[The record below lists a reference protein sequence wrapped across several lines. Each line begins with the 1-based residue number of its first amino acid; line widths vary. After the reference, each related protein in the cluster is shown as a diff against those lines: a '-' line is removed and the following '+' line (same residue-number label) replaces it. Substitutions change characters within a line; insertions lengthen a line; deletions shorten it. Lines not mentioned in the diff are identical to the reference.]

1 MSRTEPTRRRV
12 PTWNLVLAIGI
23 AMAIAGCS
31 SVFSSLPP
39 AVGGLPEGTPAR
51 SADAPAFPRVHEMP
65 PSRSDGV
72 MSSAERKKAEAE
84 LAAARDAA
92 ARRATEA
99 NAAAAQ

>member
-1 MSRTEPTRRRV
+1 M
-12 PTWNLVLAIGI
+12 
-23 AMAIAGCS
+23 
-31 SVFSSLPP
+31 FSSLPP

-65 PSRSDGV
+65 PGRSDGV

-92 ARRATEA
+92 ARAAPPRPTLPRLSKPNFTKTDPPRAEA
-99 NAAAAQ
+99 LYYPRRYLIQVA